1 MDIQEFAPEEK
12 QTKKW
17 IEKLARFGYAAKGV
31 VYVVLGFL
39 AFLAAFNWG
48 GEVTG
53 SEGALVTVARQP
65 FGRVAL
71 FLVALGLLGYVA
83 WQLVQ
88 VIYDPEH
95 DDSGLSAWGHR
106 LPYAASGLAYGGLA
120 LFAFKT
126 AFNQPTSS
134 GDSSNEQTAT
144 LLAQPFGQWLVGAVG
159 VCFVAYGCYNFYR
172 AYSTKFRRHLKLY
185 EMSAKEESWSTRIGR
200 FGLTAKGVVAVIIG
214 YFFIQAAL
222 AADPSRSEG
231 TEGALHAIQRQPHG
245 ALLMGLVA
253 LGLMAY
259 GIHMGVQARYRRI
272 SP

>member
-1 MDIQEFAPEEK
+1 MDIQEFAPEK
-12 QTKKW
+12 QQTKKW
-17 IEKLARFGYAAKGV
+17 IENLARLGYAAKGV
-31 VYVVLGFL
+31 VYIVLGFL

-48 GEVTG
+48 GEVTS
-53 SEGALVTVARQP
+53 SEGALLTVANQP
-65 FGRVAL
+65 FGKVAL
-71 FLVALGLLGYVA
+71 LLVALGLLGYVA
-83 WQLVQ
+83 WQFVQ

-95 DDSGLSAWGHR
+95 NDSGLSALGNR

-134 GDSSNEQTAT
+134 GDSSDQQTAT

-172 AYSTKFRRHLKLY
+172 AYSIKFRRHLKLH
-185 EMSAKEESWSTRIGR
+185 EMSAKEETWSTRIGR
-200 FGLTAKGVVAVIIG
+200 FGLTAKGVVAVVVG
-214 YFFIQAAL
+214 YFFILAAL

-231 TEGALHAIQRQPHG
+231 TEGALQAIQRQPYG
-245 ALLMGLVA
+245 AWLMGLVA